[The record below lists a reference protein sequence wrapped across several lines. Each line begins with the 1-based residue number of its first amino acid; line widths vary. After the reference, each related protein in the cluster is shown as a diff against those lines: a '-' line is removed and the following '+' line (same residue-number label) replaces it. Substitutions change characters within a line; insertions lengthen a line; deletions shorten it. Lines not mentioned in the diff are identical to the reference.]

1 MNEVSSTPA
10 SPRPVPVASSKGS
23 VNVVATAN
31 GNELP
36 KAVAAA
42 SNEEPKPALVTPRE
56 SGDVDHAVTSM
67 NNYVQSIHR
76 DLEFSVDEELDRTVI
91 KVVDSV
97 SGELIRQ
104 IPEEAFLDLARRLRE
119 DGEIK
124 LIDALG

>member
-1 MNEVSSTPA
+1 MNEVSSTSA
-10 SPRPVPVASSKGS
+10 SPRLVPVASSKG
-23 VNVVATAN
+23 NVDQVATAN

-36 KAVAAA
+36 QAVVAVT
-42 SNEEPKPALVTPRE
+42 NEEPKPVLATPRE
-56 SGDVDHAVTSM
+56 NGDVDHAVTTM